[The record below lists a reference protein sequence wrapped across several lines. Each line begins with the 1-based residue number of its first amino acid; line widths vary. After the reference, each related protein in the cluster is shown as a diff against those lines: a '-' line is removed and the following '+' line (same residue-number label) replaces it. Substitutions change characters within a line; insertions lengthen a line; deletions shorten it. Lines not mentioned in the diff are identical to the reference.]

1 MFSLIITGMSKPVPK
16 TDYSFFQKL
25 LGHLK
30 TVHMHRSLVRRH
42 CFACGLYLQGLTH
55 DLSKYSPGELIPS
68 IRYYQGY
75 RSPYPYEKEL
85 KGYSMGWL
93 HHKGRNLH
101 HWEYWY
107 DTFPDKGWVPVKM
120 PDRYLA
126 ESICDRIAAC
136 KTYNKDNYKDSDALQ
151 YYLTKPDSKYM
162 HPETAAAM
170 ERILRM
176 VAEQG
181 EETAFAHVKACLR
194 NGTPL

>member
-1 MFSLIITGMSKPVPK
+1 MNEHRNDHKSLAE
-16 TDYSFFQKL
+16 KL
-25 LGHLK
+25 NGHLK
-30 TVHMHRSLVRRH
+30 TVHTHRELVRRH
-42 CFACGLYLQGLTH
+42 CFACGIYWQGLTH

-68 IRYYQGY
+68 IQYYQGW

-85 KGYSMGWL
+85 KGYSLGWL
-93 HHKGRNLH
+93 HHKGRNMH

-136 KTYNKDNYKDSDALQ
+136 KTYRKENYKDSDALD
-151 YYLTKPDSKYM
+151 YFLNKPDKEYM
-162 HPETAAAM
+162 HKETAAAM

-181 EETAFAHVKACLR
+181 EANAFAYIKECLKS
-194 NGTPL
+194 GKPL